1 MVILI
6 CLVSDNISSTQC
18 LVRKMYCY
26 CIKSLLQ
33 AIMSPPPI
41 TDFGWEI
48 KDGQVVV
55 KWMTMP
61 VAPNGILGNVKCGCK
76 SGCSTR
82 RCACVKA
89 GVKYTGLCGC
99 NGCVNFDSEDSLITD
114 EENVEF
120 DDDVEADDVFG

>member
-1 MVILI
+1 MSVFCMDNYVMTMSVFYGLI
-6 CLVSDNISSTQC
+6 CLVSDNIPS
-18 LVRKMYCY
+18 
-26 CIKSLLQ
+26 
-33 AIMSPPPI
+33 I

-89 GVKYTGLCGC
+89 ELKCTGLCGC
-99 NGCVNFDSEDSLITD
+99 NGCVNFDSKDSSMTD